1 MLDQGQAFTVRSYR
15 GAYDV
20 RSISLKRALPTG
32 LSASDRLVV
41 DATVLAE
48 HPEVGTLACSAP
60 ALPVVAEEDL
70 KSLEG
75 ALLVVTWLLDSGFDR
90 GGTLYVI
97 GGGTVQDTAAF
108 AASIVHRGARWV
120 FVPTTLLAQGDSCI
134 GSKSSINHRGYKN
147 QLGTFHP
154 PAEVIVDDAFL
165 GTLAPREVQSGIGE
179 MLHYAAL
186 GGGTVW
192 AAFEAELSG
201 GWERLSTADMSALA
215 MRAMTV
221 KKDFVEADE
230 FDTGLRRNLNF
241 GHTFGHGIEYASR
254 GHIPHGI
261 AVAYGMECANA
272 YAEKLCILAP
282 EVRARIGLIVRG
294 LVDGSELREVS
305 ASQIVNGMAQD
316 KKRVGDE
323 AELILLEDLGRPVRV
338 SARLDGH
345 LERFLEHV
353 LDTW

>member
-1 MLDQGQAFTVRSYR
+1 MDQGQAFTVWSYR
-15 GAYDV
+15 GAYEV
-20 RSISLKRALPTG
+20 RWISLKRALPTG

-41 DATVLAE
+41 DATVLAG
-48 HPEVGTLACSAP
+48 HPEVGTLASTAP
-60 ALPVVAEEDL
+60 TLPVVAEEDL

-97 GGGTVQDTAAF
+97 GGGTVQDAAAF

-165 GTLAPREVQSGIGE
+165 GTLAPRDVQSGIGE

-186 GGGTVW
+186 GGDTVW

-215 MRAMTV
+215 RRAMTV
-221 KKDFVEADE
+221 KKDFVETDE

-241 GHTFGHGIEYASR
+241 GHTFGHGIEYASK

-272 YAEKLCILAP
+272 YAEKLGILAP
-282 EVRARIGLIVRG
+282 EVRARIGLIIRG

-305 ASQIVNGMAQD
+305 ASQIVSGMAQD